1 MVTAKSDGDQ
11 LMHAHATQ
19 VALLYVLKIFNCTR
33 CPPSLRRLLL
43 RLLKLI
49 TKLHTAPFSS
59 CLSNISPGMSI
70 CDS

>member
-19 VALLYVLKIFNCTR
+19 VALLYVLKFFNCTR
-33 CPPSLRRLLL
+33 CPLITQLLL

-70 CDS
+70 CDA